1 MTKQNKPVSEVVTPP
16 AERGD
21 CLHDYEVI
29 RRRMNYEVDMFS
41 FLCDQGIS
49 EIEEALRR
57 FRKGLRIIERTV
69 SGGEITR

>member
-1 MTKQNKPVSEVVTPP
+1 MTKQNKAASEVVTPP
-16 AERGD
+16 VGSGD

-29 RRRMNYEVDMFS
+29 RRRMHNEVDMFS
-41 FLCDQGIS
+41 FLCDQGIA

-69 SGGEITR
+69 SGGEITS